1 MEIKS
6 LRFFSSFEEFNKYSI
21 FLEEIKW
28 NIEKELLKDRVLKYQ
43 KNDHFIELSQDFY
56 RKNLSIWDLK
66 LEEVVTWFDTMLL
79 IRRLFILLFKKGI
92 KTSQINLILEYPLV
106 FGNHMR
112 SDYLIVSDRLIVVL
126 EFGMFNQD
134 EKRSEER
141 YTKKLQESINYRQ
154 LLANMVQNQ
163 IEVVNY
169 VMIYR
174 PEYNRTYSEY
184 LKDNI
189 AYNNQELSRLCA
201 FLHLHIEKQNE
212 LSAIEQ
218 LKRLALIE

>member
-6 LRFFSSFEEFNKYSI
+6 LKFFNGFEEFNKYSI

-28 NIEKELLKDRVLKYQ
+28 NIEKQLLKDRVIQYN
-43 KNDHFIELSQDFY
+43 KNKHFIELSEEF
-56 RKNLSIWDLK
+56 RTKKLSIWELK
-66 LEEVVTWFDTMLL
+66 PEEVITWFDTMLL
-79 IRRLFILLFKKGI
+79 LRRLLIMLFKNGV
-92 KTSQINLILEYPLV
+92 KTDQLKLFLEYPLI

-112 SDYLIVSDRLIVVL
+112 SDYLIVYDRLIVVL

-154 LLANMVQNQ
+154 LLENMTQPQ
-163 IEVVNY
+163 IVVVNY

-174 PEYNRTYSEY
+174 PEYDRISKTQMS
-184 LKDNI
+184 DNTK
-189 AYNNQELSRLCA
+189 YNNEELMRLCQ
-201 FLHLHIEKQNE
+201 FLHLHIENQNSF
-212 LSAIEQ
+212 SALEQ
-218 LKRLALIE
+218 LKKIALNE